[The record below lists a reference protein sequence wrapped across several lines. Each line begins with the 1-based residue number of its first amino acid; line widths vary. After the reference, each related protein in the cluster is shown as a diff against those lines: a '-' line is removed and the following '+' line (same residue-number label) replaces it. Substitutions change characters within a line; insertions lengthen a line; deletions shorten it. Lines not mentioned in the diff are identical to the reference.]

1 MTDYAPAFR
10 TAGFDDSMIECV
22 RRAGER
28 GAPLIALGQTV
39 FWDELL
45 KSMVAEAARRYAP
58 GLRLIAGAHDTDYF
72 SKLPHATHSDSGFS
86 LQPRDDDRT
95 SQMWAA
101 VAETSAV
108 LGTEY
113 PVTRA
118 ELRSAG
124 LPLHQLA
131 DHHPGGPSQFYRE
144 ATMAWGWRGVANH
157 ASGRAVA
164 CDISAMQVSPTVR
177 ELMEWA
183 VESSSEVLLDEG
195 SRQSARRLLQIVEG
209 LIDLCRSHAGERTLT
224 DLYLCLLGG
233 FYSTLLG
240 EMPEHVD
247 ITASTEL
254 FLFTADTLDR
264 PRFDA
269 VELFLDT
276 ATRDQARAAY
286 DAAVAH
292 SGIYHLE
299 QFGEGAIPFD
309 VVICGRGRGT
319 IRVLGDRVAFEL
331 PDASVEGR
339 AGREVTDRAALLEAA
354 TDAFAEGEACPRL
367 RLVGKAI
374 ALPLMLSR
382 EFTMLLLENASVYLP
397 QTHRLVRMLRRR
409 GIDFPLN
416 PILRLHFETWDAAR
430 VTHARLRLPEHLA
443 HFFPSRSLSAAE
455 FSSHWRAAVANARAL
470 IDRLSEV
477 RAPEEMLQI
486 LTGSMEMERD
496 LPETHERIAAQRR
509 DSGKQ
514 IQELRE
520 RTQTLWQE
528 IKQLLRVADAA
539 HEAPPEERLSQ
550 LRQERQELIG
560 RILKLAGSEEHTR
573 LQESYHE
580 IVLEI
585 ERRRLQ
591 LLADAHRTVGL
602 EQSNY
607 RPPWWWFLAVD
618 PSGAWLRELAEHA
631 TMRVEPLGMRV

>member
-1 MTDYAPAFR
+1 
-10 TAGFDDSMIECV
+10 
-22 RRAGER
+22 
-28 GAPLIALGQTV
+28 
-39 FWDELL
+39 
-45 KSMVAEAARRYAP
+45 
-58 GLRLIAGAHDTDYF
+58 
-72 SKLPHATHSDSGFS
+72 
-86 LQPRDDDRT
+86 
-95 SQMWAA
+95 
-101 VAETSAV
+101 
-108 LGTEY
+108 
-113 PVTRA
+113 
-118 ELRSAG
+118 
-124 LPLHQLA
+124 
-131 DHHPGGPSQFYRE
+131 
-144 ATMAWGWRGVANH
+144 
-157 ASGRAVA
+157 
-164 CDISAMQVSPTVR
+164 
-177 ELMEWA
+177 
-183 VESSSEVLLDEG
+183 
-195 SRQSARRLLQIVEG
+195 
-209 LIDLCRSHAGERTLT
+209 
-224 DLYLCLLGG
+224 
-233 FYSTLLG
+233 
-240 EMPEHVD
+240 
-247 ITASTEL
+247 
-254 FLFTADTLDR
+254 
-264 PRFDA
+264 
-269 VELFLDT
+269 
-276 ATRDQARAAY
+276 
-286 DAAVAH
+286 
-292 SGIYHLE
+292 
-299 QFGEGAIPFD
+299 
-309 VVICGRGRGT
+309 
-319 IRVLGDRVAFEL
+319 
-331 PDASVEGR
+331 
-339 AGREVTDRAALLEAA
+339 
-354 TDAFAEGEACPRL
+354 
-367 RLVGKAI
+367 
-374 ALPLMLSR
+374 
-382 EFTMLLLENASVYLP
+382 
-397 QTHRLVRMLRRR
+397 MLRRR

-496 LPETHERIAAQRR
+496 LPEAHERIAAQRR